1 MRACVRC
8 VWVFCLS
15 VFLSITWPFDAYVCT
30 CQCTHTHPRSC
41 THVCLAH
48 TRTHHLHTHTQ
59 TCYVCV
65 CVYTH
70 THTHI
75 AKHARWERDNDRCTV
90 IRYARA
96 QIGNAV
102 AKVGYSDK
110 AYPVDAA
117 KSSTWAY
124 YGAIFIVMVGSSMLL
139 LYYMVPKGAIDRAL
153 TGDLGVYEKYSEEQP
168 SRVHNPEDQ
177 NWNRGYSAEQAASVQ
192 MPERTTIVTV
202 TPNVLAGLTPRESTL
217 V

>member
-1 MRACVRC
+1 MCV
-8 VWVFCLS
+8 F
-15 VFLSITWPFDAYVCT
+15 
-30 CQCTHTHPRSC
+30 
-41 THVCLAH
+41 
-48 TRTHHLHTHTQ
+48 
-59 TCYVCV
+59 VCV
-65 CVYTH
+65 CVHTHTH

-75 AKHARWERDNDRCTV
+75 AKHGAMGATMTDARS
-90 IRYARA
+90 YART

-153 TGDLGVYEKYSEEQP
+153 SGDLGVYEKYSEEQP